1 MRMRLPPKNMN
12 QGIYWVST
20 YLKYN
25 LDKSPKV
32 AKPTKQEQYRQKL
45 HEMLSCFEQEE
56 YPADVIAFIDEIHRV
71 LSLKS
76 ITSKHMDEI
85 CNNVNILCEKY
96 K

>member
-1 MRMRLPPKNMN
+1 MRMTLPPKNMS

-25 LDKSPKV
+25 LDKSPKI
-32 AKPTKQEQYRQKL
+32 AKPTKQEEYRKL
-45 HEMLSCFEQEE
+45 LYEILNEYTQDE

-76 ITSKHMDEI
+76 ITSKHMDKI